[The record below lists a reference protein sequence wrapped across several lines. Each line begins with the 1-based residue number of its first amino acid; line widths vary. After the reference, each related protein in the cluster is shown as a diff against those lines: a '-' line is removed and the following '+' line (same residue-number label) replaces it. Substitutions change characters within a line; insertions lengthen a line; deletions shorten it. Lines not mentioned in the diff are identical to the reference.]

1 MYRFSGLVVC
11 VILLLFVCCCS
22 HTHQFTDYL
31 QRMGIDKSTEI
42 CKYFYINSERFIKK
56 CFYTSYL
63 ILIFAN
69 IYIYIVYRIIYK
81 IYSIFYYGLIF
92 IYYLLLLLIKAF
104 ILLNLHISLEY
115 IHYLHRNMLF
125 YSLFFFLYL

>member
-1 MYRFSGLVVC
+1 
-11 VILLLFVCCCS
+11 
-22 HTHQFTDYL
+22 
-31 QRMGIDKSTEI
+31 MGIDKSTEI

-56 CFYTSYL
+56 CFYTRYL

-81 IYSIFYYGLIF
+81 IYSIFYYGLIL
-92 IYYLLLLLIKAF
+92 IYCLLLLLIKAF

-125 YSLFFFLYL
+125 YSLFFFFVFMIYQTSIQINNINILNN